1 MILIVSSAPQERSAI
16 ANLCTNRAWPC
27 LECDSLRT
35 LRKNLKSIRPTV
47 VVTRHKLGDGYSD
60 DVLFALT
67 SSALLPTTKVV
78 VLISAGIGATHEAR
92 QVALGADCV
101 HRDPVRIDVLMEYLA
116 KYRREAMDS
125 ADRPKR
131 SVAREPSAFAG
142 ATIDWAERR
151 LLHAGKSAVLTPREI
166 QLVELLIE
174 SEGAILT
181 YDTLYLEILGRRFD
195 GDTGNIRVLLTR
207 LAGKA
212 ASVGISLREWIEV
225 LLKSGY
231 RYQKIKVARRSPS
244 RRG

>member
-1 MILIVSSAPQERSAI
+1 MILIVSSFPQERQAL
-16 ANLCTNRAWPC
+16 ANLCASREWPC
-27 LECDSLRT
+27 IECDSLRT

-47 VVTRHKLGDGYSD
+47 VVTRHKLSDGYSD

-67 SSALLPTTKVV
+67 SSALLPLTKVV
-78 VLISAGIGATHEAR
+78 VLLSAGIGAAHEAR

-101 HRDPVRIDVLMEYLA
+101 HRDPVRIDVLVEYLA
-116 KYRREAMDS
+116 KYRREALDS

-131 SVAREPSAFAG
+131 ALTREPSEFAG
-142 ATIDWAERR
+142 ATIDWNERR

-181 YDTLYLEILGRRFD
+181 YDTLYHEILGRRFD

-207 LAGKA
+207 LTGKA

-231 RYQKIKVARRSPS
+231 RYRKINVAQRSPS
-244 RRG
+244 QRV